1 MPLSTLERT
10 HGAPAHAL
18 FCAFILFLAV
28 LGLCCCMWAFSSCGD
43 GGSSL
48 VAVPRLLIVVAS
60 LVAEHRLWGPQ
71 ASAVAAPG
79 LSSCSSPALEHR
91 LSSYGTRA
99 QLLPGTWG
107 LPASGIE
114 PVSPALAG
122 RFFTTEPPGK
132 PYSVFLKR
140 HSFNP
145 HHGLMK
151 QGLLLFPS
159 HR

>member
-1 MPLSTLERT
+1 
-10 HGAPAHAL
+10 
-18 FCAFILFLAV
+18 
-28 LGLCCCMWAFSSCGD
+28 MWAFSSCGD

-48 VAVPRLLIVVAS
+48 VAVPRLLIPVAS
-60 LVAEHRLWGPQ
+60 LVAEHWLWGPQ
-71 ASAVAAPG
+71 ASVVAAPG
-79 LSSCSSPALEHR
+79 LSSCSSQALEHR
-91 LSSYGTRA
+91 ISNCGTRA
-99 QLLPGTWG
+99 QLLPGTWD